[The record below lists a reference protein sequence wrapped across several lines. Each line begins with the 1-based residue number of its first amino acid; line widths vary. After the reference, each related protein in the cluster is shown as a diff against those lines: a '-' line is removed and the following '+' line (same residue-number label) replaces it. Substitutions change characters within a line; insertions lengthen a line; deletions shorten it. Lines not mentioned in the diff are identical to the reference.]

1 MDNNNLRAF
10 CEDIYDRCK
19 NVELCA
25 IKQWQR
31 WQAIVA
37 ERRHSSVIRHAHTVF
52 LALYR
57 RQKKESN
64 RRALS
69 AHRLLRY
76 GFQISA
82 HHFDCLCADAHKEY
96 AVVAERD
103 VVFCS
108 CRVVLMQ
115 ESAVE
120 AVNCHRS
127 GFGEGDADAV
137 GCCGNRS
144 AVIAGGY
151 ALHSAAAFHFLRFRA
166 VGRCLR

>member
-1 MDNNNLRAF
+1 MVNHKRKYYRAAL
-10 CEDIYDRCK
+10 EK
-19 NVELCA
+19 E
-25 IKQWQR
+25 
-31 WQAIVA
+31 
-37 ERRHSSVIRHAHTVF
+37 VIFSIIPCV
-52 LALYR
+52 
-57 RQKKESN
+57 KKESN

-69 AHRLLRY
+69 ARRLLRY

-82 HHFDCLCADAHKEY
+82 HHLDCLCADAHKEY
-96 AVVAERD
+96 AVVAERY

-151 ALHSAAAFHFLRFRA
+151 ALHSVAAFHFLWFRA
-166 VGRCLR
+166 VGRCLFDDFAA

>member
-1 MDNNNLRAF
+1 MAD
-10 CEDIYDRCK
+10 
-19 NVELCA
+19 
-25 IKQWQR
+25 
-31 WQAIVA
+31 
-37 ERRHSSVIRHAHTVF
+37 
-52 LALYR
+52 YR
-57 RQKKESN
+57 RGATTLFRNQARAYRFFSIIPCVKKESN

-69 AHRLLRY
+69 ARRLLRY

-96 AVVAERD
+96 AVVAERY

-151 ALHSAAAFHFLRFRA
+151 ALYCVAAFHFLRFRA
-166 VGRCLR
+166 VGRCLFDDFAA